1 MRISNSGEM
10 RYCRWADY
18 AHSAPVAQV
27 SQTSPL
33 QYFQHTMAPLRQQL
47 ARGESPAGCQGCL
60 AAEPHGKISGR
71 KRQLLKTG
79 IVVGEFEKTSASST
93 WISEFVKSEHTG
105 ETVLGV
111 QDWQIDLGN
120 YCNSNCIFCSPAE
133 SSRLAAEFK
142 RIGFIKDLPPANWSD
157 DPTQVDTV
165 VSAILASRT
174 KFIHFVGGETTIT
187 PAFKKIL
194 QALLSAGQQDIA
206 ISFTTNLTVWPQ
218 DIVDLLTQFQEVN
231 LGMSVETF
239 ESVNDYVRWPSN
251 INTVCSTLDQWIQVG
266 QQHNWLMTLRIT
278 PTCLTVHGLMGVY
291 QFAVEHS
298 LNVESVNFLQRP
310 EFLRPTVLP
319 RSVTDSIADQ
329 LENWIGSFAVT
340 SDEIVNVRS
349 PNLQTQA
356 ALQDARSYVDYL
368 RTAAD
373 ESSRRVDLVRYLKQL
388 ETSRHNCI
396 LDYLPQYESLFRTAG
411 Y

>member
-33 QYFQHTMAPLRQQL
+33 TYFQQLMAPLRQQL
-47 ARGESPAGCQGCL
+47 ATGESPAGCQGCL
-60 AAEPHGKISGR
+60 AAEPAGKISGR

-79 IVVGEFEKTSASST
+79 IVVGEFDKTAASSP
-93 WISEFVKSEHTG
+93 WITEFVKCETTG
-105 ETVLGV
+105 TVDLEV

-120 YCNSNCIFCSPAE
+120 YCNSNCVFCSPAE

-142 RIGFIKDLPPANWSD
+142 RIGFIKDIPPANWSD
-157 DPTQVDTV
+157 DPSTV
-165 VSAILASRT
+165 NTVMAAIVSSKPR
-174 KFIHFVGGETTIT
+174 FIHFVGGETTIT

-194 QALLSAGQQDIA
+194 QALLTAGCKDTA
-206 ISFTTNLTVWPQ
+206 ISFTTNLTVWPR
-218 DIVDLLTQFQEVN
+218 DIVELLTQFQEVN

-251 INTVCSTLDQWIQVG
+251 VNDVRRTLDQWVNIG
-266 QQHNWLMTLRIT
+266 QQHGWLMTLRIT
-278 PTCLTVHGLMGVY
+278 PTCLTVHGLTDVY
-291 QFAVEHS
+291 QYAVDHS

-310 EFLRPTVLP
+310 EFLRPGVLP
-319 RSVTDSIADQ
+319 KSVTDDIANQ
-329 LENWIGSFAVT
+329 LESWIGSFAVST
-340 SDEIVNVRS
+340 NEIVNVRS
-349 PNLQTQA
+349 PDLQTQA
-356 ALQDARSYVDYL
+356 ALQDAQSYVEYL
-368 RTAAD
+368 RTASD
-373 ESSRRVDLVRYLKQL
+373 ESHRWPDLIRYLQQL